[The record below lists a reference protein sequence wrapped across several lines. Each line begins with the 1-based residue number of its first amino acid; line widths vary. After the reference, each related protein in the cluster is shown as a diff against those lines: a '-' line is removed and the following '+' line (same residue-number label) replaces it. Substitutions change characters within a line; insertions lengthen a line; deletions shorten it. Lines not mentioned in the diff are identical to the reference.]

1 VYCILFVYNLIYLII
16 VRIIVRTANSD
27 LIVGSGRNMLEG
39 MGSGGVGLW
48 AVLLI
53 SSGRAENIGEV
64 VN

>member
-16 VRIIVRTANSD
+16 VKIIVRTANSD
-27 LIVGSGRNMLEG
+27 LIVGSGSIMLGG
-39 MGSGGVGLW
+39 MGSGGVGSW

>member
-1 VYCILFVYNLIYLII
+1 MYCILFVYNLINLII
-16 VRIIVRTANSD
+16 VRIASSG
-27 LIVGSGRNMLEG
+27 LIVGSGSSMLGG
-39 MGSGGVGLW
+39 MGSGGVGPW